1 MNGICWVIVTPIS
14 VPISKAYDVSTNL
27 VSLIPNSFLV
37 FYIIFNFPSNWIID
51 EKGIRKGVLIGTLT
65 TGLGCWIRC
74 LVNYYSFTF
83 MIIGQ
88 VFCAIGQPFLL
99 NASMKIGTRWFLP
112 KNVNIINIEE
122 SSLYGRI

>member
-1 MNGICWVIVTPIS
+1 MNGICWVIVTPLS

-74 LVNYYSFTF
+74 LVNYYSFTV

-112 KNVNIINIEE
+112 KNVHILNIEE
-122 SSLYGRI
+122 SPLYGDF